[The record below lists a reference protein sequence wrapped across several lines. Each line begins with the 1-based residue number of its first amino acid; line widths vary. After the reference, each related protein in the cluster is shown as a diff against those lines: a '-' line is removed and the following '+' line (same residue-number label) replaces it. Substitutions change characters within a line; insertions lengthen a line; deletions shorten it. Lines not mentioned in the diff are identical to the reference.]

1 MRRRRHRQNPNQ
13 PEFEF
18 GAAMPLTKQ
27 GLPAETAIIFE
38 VGISKYPRRGQR
50 LAPETLRP
58 FLAVPIPDGR
68 VGSGSLLCDL
78 DESAWERFGEK
89 TCRKLADAILKH
101 LVSQQNALRV
111 RSSKTRLPQI
121 QGQPGPLILQL
132 EPRTFNCLKCAG
144 RTRTAEQLSALTI
157 RDVLN
162 FPSFGVRCL
171 VDLLTTLEAHLP
183 YLYKPSPGVTT
194 AAHRLL
200 RLQHA
205 EEIQTTD
212 PRLGSSL
219 QLLGVPGENLKDI
232 IVRMSGSSHCP
243 ISPVLLT
250 RRLEELDDQLRHLSR
265 LTLEEELAGLL
276 AHERNPRNREVVLKY
291 LGWDGGG
298 TRTLEVVGSEHKL
311 TRERV
316 RQICDR
322 HLEYLKAR
330 RAFLPVLDRT
340 LKFIGE
346 SLPATV
352 DELEAKLAIAG
363 LAETPFKL
371 EGVQRAAEVLGRT
384 CPFVLEVANQK
395 SYALT
400 QASAGLAANI
410 LQVARKS
417 ISHWG
422 VTTIEDVTA
431 QVRQTK
437 GASLDVGFAAKV
449 LRTQDDFEW
458 LDEASGWF
466 WLTSVGRNSLLT
478 QIDKVLSVAAR
489 IPVSELRV
497 GVSRNHRREGFAP
510 PQRVLLALCR
520 RLPGCRVEEN
530 IVVADPPRDWAETLA
545 DTERTLAGV
554 LVEHGPVL
562 ERQHLE
568 DLCMARG
575 MKRDTFYIHLTYSP
589 LIERFAQGVYGLRGS
604 AVPPGLAESL
614 ATRRS
619 KSKLTRDYGWKE
631 DGGIEVCYRLSK
643 AVLSNGIVSVPAG
656 IRQYVHG
663 RFTLK
668 TADSMEV
675 GNLVVKD
682 TSAWGLGPF
691 FRRRGGEPGDTL
703 TIRFDLKK
711 RLAVVEL
718 GDEPA
723 DDSATLVGAPNPDAT
738 VSN

>member
-1 MRRRRHRQNPNQ
+1 
-13 PEFEF
+13 
-18 GAAMPLTKQ
+18 MPLTKH
-27 GLPAETAIIFE
+27 GAPAETGIIFE
-38 VGISKYPRRGQR
+38 VGISRYPRLGQR

-58 FLAVPIPDGR
+58 LLAVSIPDGR
-68 VGSGSLLCDL
+68 VGSGNLLCDL
-78 DESAWERFGEK
+78 DESAWERFSEK
-89 TCRKLADAILKH
+89 TCRKLADAVLKH

-111 RSSKTRLPQI
+111 RFARTRLPQI
-121 QGQPGPLILQL
+121 QGQPGPIILQV

-144 RTRTAEQLSALTI
+144 RTMTAEQLTTLTI
-157 RDVLN
+157 HDVLN
-162 FPSFGVRCL
+162 FPNFGVRCL

-183 YLYKPSPGVTT
+183 CLYKPSPDVTT
-194 AAHRLL
+194 AANRLL

-219 QLLGVPGENLKDI
+219 QLLGVPGENLKEI
-232 IVRMSGSSHCP
+232 IIRISGSSHCP

-250 RRLEELDDQLRHLSR
+250 WRLEELNNQLRQLSR
-265 LTLEEELAGLL
+265 VTLEEEFAGLF
-276 AHERNPRNREVVLKY
+276 AHERNPRNRALVLKY
-291 LGWDGGG
+291 LGWDGRG
-298 TRTLEVVGSEHKL
+298 TRTLEVVGSEYKL

-316 RQICDR
+316 RQICDGQ
-322 HLEYLKAR
+322 LEYLKAR
-330 RAFLPVLDRT
+330 KAFLPVLDRT

-352 DELEAKLAIAG
+352 DELEAKLVIAG
-363 LAETPFKL
+363 LAEIPFQL
-371 EGVQRAAEVLGRT
+371 EGIQRAAEVLGRT
-384 CPFVLEVANQK
+384 CPFVLEVAHQK
-395 SYALT
+395 AYALT
-400 QASAGLAANI
+400 HAYAGLPAKI
-410 LQVARKS
+410 LQIARKS

-437 GASLDVGFAAKV
+437 AASLDVGFAVKV
-449 LRTQDDFEW
+449 LKTQDDFEW

-466 WLTSVGRNSLLT
+466 WLTSLGRNSLLT
-478 QIDKVLSVAAR
+478 QIDKVLSVAPR

-497 GVSRNHRREGFAP
+497 GVSRHHRREGFAP
-510 PQRVLLALCR
+510 PKRVLLALCE

-545 DTERTLAGV
+545 DTERTLAGI
-554 LVEHGPVL
+554 LKEHGPVL
-562 ERQHLE
+562 ERQRLE
-568 DLCMARG
+568 DLCTAG
-575 MKRDTFYIHLTYSP
+575 GLKRDSFYIHLTYSP
-589 LIERFAQGVYGLRGS
+589 VIERFAQGVYGLRGS

-619 KSKLTRDYGWKE
+619 KSKLIRDYGWKD
-631 DGGIEVCYRLSK
+631 DGGIEICYRLSK
-643 AVLSNGIVSVPAG
+643 SVLSNGIVSIPAG
-656 IRQYVHG
+656 IRHYVQG

-675 GNLVVKD
+675 GTLVVKD
-682 TSAWGLGPF
+682 TSGWGLGPF

-703 TIRFDLKK
+703 TIRFDLKH
-711 RLAVVEL
+711 RVVVVER

-723 DDSATLVGAPNPDAT
+723 DDSATLMGGT
-738 VSN
+738 

>member
-1 MRRRRHRQNPNQ
+1 
-13 PEFEF
+13 
-18 GAAMPLTKQ
+18 MPSSKQ
-27 GLPAETAIIFE
+27 GVPAETEIVFE
-38 VGISKYPRRGQR
+38 VGISRYPRRGQR

-58 FLAVPIPDGR
+58 LLAVPIPDGR
-68 VGSGSLLCDL
+68 IGSGDLLCDL

-89 TCRKLADAILKH
+89 TCRKLADAVLKH
-101 LVSQQNALRV
+101 LVSQQNALRA
-111 RSSKTRLPQI
+111 RFAKIRLPQI

-132 EPRTFNCLKCAG
+132 EPRTFNCLKSADCAK
-144 RTRTAEQLSALTI
+144 TAEQLATLSIL
-157 RDVLN
+157 DVLN
-162 FPSFGVRCL
+162 FPSFGVKCL

-183 YLYKPSPGVTT
+183 CLHKPTPEVTT
-194 AAHRLL
+194 ASHRLL
-200 RLQHA
+200 RLKHA
-205 EEIQTTD
+205 GEIQATD

-219 QLLGVPGENLKDI
+219 QLLGVPGENLKE
-232 IVRMSGSSHCP
+232 IVERLSSSSHCP
-243 ISPVLLT
+243 ISPVLLA
-250 RRLEELDDQLRHLSR
+250 RRLEELHDQLRQISR
-265 LTLEEELAGLL
+265 VTLEEELAGLL
-276 AHERNPRNREVVLKY
+276 AHERNPRNRELVLKY
-291 LGWDGGG
+291 LGWDGRG
-298 TRTLEVVGSEHKL
+298 TRTLEAVGSEYRL

-330 RAFLPVLDRT
+330 KAFLPVLDRT

-346 SLPATV
+346 SLPASV
-352 DELEAKLAIAG
+352 VELEAKLATAG
-363 LAETPFKL
+363 LTEAPFQL
-371 EGVQRAAEVLGRT
+371 ESIQRAAEVLGRT
-384 CPFVLEVANQK
+384 CPFVLETGYQK
-395 SYALT
+395 TYAL
-400 QASAGLAANI
+400 APGSAGLATDI
-410 LQVARKS
+410 LQAARKS

-431 QVRQTK
+431 QVRQSK
-437 GASLDVGFAAKV
+437 GTSFDVGFAGKV
-449 LRTQDDFEW
+449 LMTQDDFEW

-530 IVVADPPRDWAETLA
+530 IVVADPPRDWEKTLA

-554 LVEHGPVL
+554 LKEHGPVL
-562 ERQHLE
+562 ERQRLE
-568 DLCMARG
+568 DLCTARG
-575 MKRDTFYIHLTYSP
+575 LKRDTFYIHLTYSP
-589 LIERFAQGVYGLRGS
+589 VIERFAQGVYGLRGS

-619 KSKLTRDYGWKE
+619 KSKLVLDYGWKN
-631 DGGIEVCYRLSK
+631 DGGIEVSYRLSK
-643 AVLSNGIVSVPAG
+643 SVLSNGIVSVPAG
-656 IRQYVHG
+656 IRQYVQG

-668 TADSMEV
+668 TADAVEV
-675 GNLVVKD
+675 GNLVAKD

-691 FRRRGGEPGDTL
+691 FRRRGGEPGDIL
-703 TIRFDLKK
+703 TIRFDLKQ
-711 RLAVVEL
+711 RVAVVEL

-723 DDSATLVGAPNPDAT
+723 DESAPLVGAPHPDAI
-738 VSN
+738 VGD

>member
-1 MRRRRHRQNPNQ
+1 
-13 PEFEF
+13 
-18 GAAMPLTKQ
+18 
-27 GLPAETAIIFE
+27 
-38 VGISKYPRRGQR
+38 
-50 LAPETLRP
+50 
-58 FLAVPIPDGR
+58 
-68 VGSGSLLCDL
+68 L
-78 DESAWERFGEK
+78 DESAWDRFGEK
-89 TCRKLADAILKH
+89 TCRKLADAVLKH
-101 LVSQQNALRV
+101 LASQQNALRV
-111 RSSKTRLPQI
+111 RFARTRLPQI

-132 EPRTFNCLKCAG
+132 EPRTHNCLKCAG
-144 RTRTAEQLSALTI
+144 RTKTAEQLATLTI

-162 FPSFGVRCL
+162 LPNFGVRCL
-171 VDLLTTLEAHLP
+171 VDLLTTLEAHSP
-183 YLYKPSPGVTT
+183 CLYKPSPEVTT

-205 EEIQTTD
+205 EEIQTND
-212 PRLGSSL
+212 PRLGASL
-219 QLLGVPGENLKDI
+219 QLLGVPGENLKEI
-232 IVRMSGSSHCP
+232 ITWLSNSSHCP
-243 ISPVLLT
+243 ISPLLLT
-250 RRLEELDDQLRHLSR
+250 RRLEELNDQLRQFSR
-265 LTLEEELAGLL
+265 QTLEEELAGLL
-276 AHERNPRNREVVLKY
+276 AHERNSRNRELVLKY
-291 LGWDGGG
+291 LGWDGIG
-298 TRTLEVVGSEHKL
+298 TRTLEVVGSEYKL

-330 RAFLPVLDRT
+330 KAFLPVLDRT
-340 LKFIGE
+340 LKFIRE

-352 DELEAKLAIAG
+352 EEIEGKLATAG

-371 EGVQRAAEVLGRT
+371 ECIKRAAEVLGRT
-384 CPFVLEVANQK
+384 CPFVLETAHQK
-395 SYALT
+395 SYALA
-400 QASAGLAANI
+400 QASAGLAAGI

-449 LRTQDDFEW
+449 LKTQDDFEW
-458 LDEASGWF
+458 LDETSGWF

-554 LVEHGPVL
+554 LKEHGPVL
-562 ERQHLE
+562 ERQRLE
-568 DLCMARG
+568 DLCTARG
-575 MKRDTFYIHLTYSP
+575 LRRETFFIHLTYSP
-589 LIERFAQGVYGLRGS
+589 VIERFAQGVYGLRGS

-619 KSKLTRDYGWKE
+619 KSKLIRDYGWKD
-631 DGGIEVCYRLSK
+631 DGRIEILYRLSK
-643 AVLSNGIVSVPAG
+643 SVLSNGIVSVPAG
-656 IRQYVHG
+656 IRQYVQG

-668 TADSMEV
+668 TADLMEV
-675 GNLVVKD
+675 GNLVVRD

-703 TIRFDLKK
+703 TIRFDLKQ
-711 RLAVVEL
+711 RVVVVEL

-723 DDSATLVGAPNPDAT
+723 EDSATLVDGPHPDAI
-738 VSN
+738 VID